1 LSFAKEVKNELVQ
14 LNTTGEEQL
23 AEISAMIDLATELM
37 ISEGVPTLWFKSNNP
52 TVARR
57 FLKLLKQQYKIDSTL
72 LTKQQGNFN
81 KGYQIRLGVQDA
93 LNEIM
98 LEHGI
103 LGDKDASEFLTFSK
117 DTKLS
122 YLRGAFLVSGSV
134 NDPKKA
140 EYHLEIYSDNAH
152 TILKI
157 QSLMNLL
164 DMNAK
169 VTKRRKGYIVYLKDV
184 NKIEDF
190 LRYIGASQTVFEF
203 EDIRI
208 KRDFNN
214 SINRVLNCEIAN
226 EKKTIVAANAQLE
239 DIELIEKYHVTLN
252 EKLQQVIHLRK
263 TYPDASLVELLE
275 HFEVI
280 YGETITKSGLNHRF
294 KKLKDLASELKN
306 GGIL

>member
-1 LSFAKEVKNELVQ
+1 LSFAKEVKNELIQ
-14 LNTTGEEQL
+14 LNTTNDEQL
-23 AEISAMIDLATELM
+23 AELSAMIDLASELS
-37 ISEGVPTLWFKSNNP
+37 ISESVPTLWFKSNNP
-52 TVARR
+52 TVSRR

-72 LTKQQGNFN
+72 LTKQMGNFN
-81 KGYQIRLGVQDA
+81 KGYQIRLGIQDA
-93 LNEIM
+93 LKEIM

-103 LGDKDASEFLTFSK
+103 LGDKDASEFLTNSL

-140 EYHLEIYSDNAH
+140 EYHLEIYSDNSDK
-152 TILKI
+152 ILRI
-157 QSLMNLL
+157 QSLMNLIE
-164 DMNAK
+164 MNAK

-214 SINRVLNCEIAN
+214 SINRVLNCELAN
-226 EKKTIVAANAQLE
+226 EKKTIIAANAQLQ
-239 DIELIEKYHVTLN
+239 DIELIEKYHVDLN
-252 EKLQQVIHLRK
+252 EKLKQVIYLRK

-275 HFEVI
+275 QFELEF
-280 YGETITKSGLNHRF
+280 GETITKSGLNHRF
-294 KKLKDLASELKN
+294 KKIKDLAIELKSED
-306 GGIL
+306 

>member
-1 LSFAKEVKNELVQ
+1 MSYAKEVKNELVQ
-14 LNTTGEEQL
+14 LNTTNEEQL
-23 AEISAMIDLATELM
+23 AELSAMIDLGTELS

-72 LTKQQGNFN
+72 LTKQQGSFN
-81 KGYQIRLGVQDA
+81 KGHQVRLGIQES
-93 LNEIM
+93 LKQIM
-98 LEHGI
+98 QEHGI
-103 LGDKDASEFLTFSK
+103 LGDKDASEFLTVSQEAQ
-117 DTKLS
+117 LS

-140 EYHLEIYSDNAH
+140 EYHLEIYSENSD

-157 QSLMNLL
+157 QRLMNFI
-164 DMNAK
+164 DMDAK
-169 VTKRRKGYIVYLKDV
+169 ITKRRKGFIVYLKDV

-214 SINRVLNCEIAN
+214 SINRILNCEIAN
-226 EKKTIVAANAQLE
+226 EKKTIVAANSQLE
-239 DIELIEKYHVTLN
+239 DIELIEKYHIRLN
-252 EKLQQVIHLRK
+252 DKLLQVIHLRK
-263 TYPDASLVELLE
+263 TYPDASLMELIDE
-275 HFEVI
+275 YEVL

-294 KKLKDLASELKN
+294 KKIKDLANELRN
-306 GGIL
+306 EG

>member
-1 LSFAKEVKNELVQ
+1 MSYAKEVKNELIQ
-14 LNTTGEEQL
+14 LNTTNEEQL
-23 AEISAMIDLATELM
+23 AELSAMIDLGTELS

-72 LTKQQGNFN
+72 LTKQQGSFN
-81 KGYQIRLGVQDA
+81 KGHQVRLGIQES
-93 LNEIM
+93 LKQIM
-98 LEHGI
+98 QEHGI
-103 LGDKDASEFLTFSK
+103 LGDKDASEFLTVSQEAQ
-117 DTKLS
+117 LS

-140 EYHLEIYSDNAH
+140 EYHLEIYSENSD

-157 QSLMNLL
+157 QRLMNFI
-164 DMNAK
+164 DMDAK
-169 VTKRRKGYIVYLKDV
+169 ITKRRKGYIVYLKDV

-214 SINRVLNCEIAN
+214 SINRILNCEIAN
-226 EKKTIVAANAQLE
+226 EKKTIVAANSQLE
-239 DIELIEKYHVTLN
+239 DIELIEKYHIRLN
-252 EKLQQVIHLRK
+252 DKLLQVIHLRK
-263 TYPDASLVELLE
+263 TYPDASLMELIDE
-275 HFEVI
+275 YEVL

-294 KKLKDLASELKN
+294 KKIKDLANELRN
-306 GGIL
+306 EG

>member
-1 LSFAKEVKNELVQ
+1 MSFAKEVKNELIQ
-14 LNTTGEEQL
+14 LNTTNDEQL
-23 AEISAMIDLATELM
+23 AELSAMIDLASELS
-37 ISEGVPTLWFKSNNP
+37 ISESVPTLWFKSNNP
-52 TVARR
+52 TVSRR

-72 LTKQQGNFN
+72 LTKQMGNFN
-81 KGYQIRLGVQDA
+81 KGYQIRLGIQDA
-93 LNEIM
+93 LKEIM

-103 LGDKDASEFLTFSK
+103 LGDKDASEFLTNSL

-140 EYHLEIYSDNAH
+140 EYHLEIYSDNSDK
-152 TILKI
+152 ILRI
-157 QSLMNLL
+157 QSLMNLIE
-164 DMNAK
+164 MNAK

-214 SINRVLNCEIAN
+214 SINRVLNCELAN
-226 EKKTIVAANAQLE
+226 EKKTIIAANAQLE
-239 DIELIEKYHVTLN
+239 DIELIEKYHVDLN
-252 EKLQQVIHLRK
+252 EKLKQVIYLRK

-275 HFEVI
+275 QFELEF
-280 YGETITKSGLNHRF
+280 GETITKSGLNHRF
-294 KKLKDLASELKN
+294 KKIKDLAIELKSED
-306 GGIL
+306 

>member
-1 LSFAKEVKNELVQ
+1 LSFAKEVKNELIQ
-14 LNTTGEEQL
+14 LNTTNEEQL
-23 AEISAMIDLATELM
+23 AELSAMIDLASELS
-37 ISEGVPTLWFKSNNP
+37 ISESVPTLWFKSNNP
-52 TVARR
+52 TVSRR

-72 LTKQQGNFN
+72 LTKQMGNFN
-81 KGYQIRLGVQDA
+81 KGYQIRLGIQDA
-93 LNEIM
+93 LKEIM

-103 LGDKDASEFLTFSK
+103 LGDKDASEFLTNSL

-140 EYHLEIYSDNAH
+140 EYHLEIYSDNSDK
-152 TILKI
+152 IIRI

-164 DMNAK
+164 EMNAK

-214 SINRVLNCEIAN
+214 SINRVLNCELAN

-239 DIELIEKYHVTLN
+239 DIELIEKYHVDLN
-252 EKLQQVIHLRK
+252 EKLKQVIYLRK

-275 HFEVI
+275 QFELEF
-280 YGETITKSGLNHRF
+280 GETITKSGLNHRF
-294 KKLKDLASELKN
+294 KKIKDLAIELRSED
-306 GGIL
+306 

>member
-1 LSFAKEVKNELVQ
+1 MSYAKEVKNELIQ
-14 LNTTGEEQL
+14 LNTTNEEQL
-23 AEISAMIDLATELM
+23 AELSAMIDLGTELS

-72 LTKQQGNFN
+72 LTKQQGSFN
-81 KGYQIRLGVQDA
+81 KGHQVRLGIQES
-93 LNEIM
+93 LKQIM
-98 LEHGI
+98 QEHGI
-103 LGDKDASEFLTFSK
+103 LGDKDASEFLTVSQEAQ
-117 DTKLS
+117 LS

-140 EYHLEIYSDNAH
+140 EYHLEIYSENSD

-157 QSLMNLL
+157 QRLMNFI
-164 DMNAK
+164 DMDAK
-169 VTKRRKGYIVYLKDV
+169 ITKRRKGFIVYLKDV

-214 SINRVLNCEIAN
+214 SINRILNCEIAN
-226 EKKTIVAANAQLE
+226 EKKTIVAANSQLE
-239 DIELIEKYHVTLN
+239 DIELIEKYHIRLN
-252 EKLQQVIHLRK
+252 DKLLQVIHLRK
-263 TYPDASLVELLE
+263 TYPDASLMELIDE
-275 HFEVI
+275 YEVL

-294 KKLKDLASELKN
+294 KKIKDLANELRN
-306 GGIL
+306 EG

>member
-1 LSFAKEVKNELVQ
+1 MSYAKEVKNELIQ
-14 LNTTGEEQL
+14 LNTTNEEQL
-23 AEISAMIDLATELM
+23 AELSAMIDLGTELS

-72 LTKQQGNFN
+72 LTKQQGSFN
-81 KGYQIRLGVQDA
+81 KGHQVRLGIQES
-93 LNEIM
+93 LKQIM
-98 LEHGI
+98 QEHGI
-103 LGDKDASEFLTFSK
+103 LGDKDASEFLTVSQEAQ
-117 DTKLS
+117 LS

-140 EYHLEIYSDNAH
+140 EYHLEIYSENSD

-157 QSLMNLL
+157 QRLMNFI
-164 DMNAK
+164 DMDAK
-169 VTKRRKGYIVYLKDV
+169 ITKRRKGYIVYLKDV

-214 SINRVLNCEIAN
+214 SINRILNCEIAN
-226 EKKTIVAANAQLE
+226 EKKTIVAANSQLK
-239 DIELIEKYHVTLN
+239 DIELIEKYHMRLN
-252 EKLQQVIHLRK
+252 DKLLQVIHLRK
-263 TYPDASLVELLE
+263 TYPDASLMELIDE
-275 HFEVI
+275 YEVL

-294 KKLKDLASELKN
+294 KKIKDLANELRN
-306 GGIL
+306 EG

>member
-1 LSFAKEVKNELVQ
+1 LSYAKEVKNELIQ
-14 LNTTGEEQL
+14 LNTTNEEQL
-23 AEISAMIDLATELM
+23 AELSAMIDLGTELS

-72 LTKQQGNFN
+72 LTKQQGSFN
-81 KGYQIRLGVQDA
+81 KGHQVRLGIQES
-93 LNEIM
+93 LKQIM
-98 LEHGI
+98 QEHGI
-103 LGDKDASEFLTFSK
+103 LGDKDASEFLTVSQEAQ
-117 DTKLS
+117 LS

-140 EYHLEIYSDNAH
+140 EYHLEIYSENSD

-157 QSLMNLL
+157 QRLMNFI
-164 DMNAK
+164 DMDAK
-169 VTKRRKGYIVYLKDV
+169 ITKRRKGFIVYLKDV

-214 SINRVLNCEIAN
+214 SINRILNCEIAN
-226 EKKTIVAANAQLE
+226 EKKTIVAANSQLE
-239 DIELIEKYHVTLN
+239 DIEFIEKYHMRLN
-252 EKLQQVIHLRK
+252 DKLLQVIHLRK
-263 TYPDASLVELLE
+263 THPDASLMELIDE
-275 HFEVI
+275 YEVL

-294 KKLKDLASELKN
+294 KKIKDLANELRN
-306 GGIL
+306 EG

>member
-1 LSFAKEVKNELVQ
+1 MSYAKEVKNELIQ
-14 LNTTGEEQL
+14 LNTTNEEQL
-23 AEISAMIDLATELM
+23 AELSAMIDLGTELS

-72 LTKQQGNFN
+72 LTKQQGSFN
-81 KGYQIRLGVQDA
+81 KGHQVRLGIQES
-93 LNEIM
+93 LKQIM
-98 LEHGI
+98 QEHGI
-103 LGDKDASEFLTFSK
+103 LGDKDASEFLTVSQEAQ
-117 DTKLS
+117 LS

-140 EYHLEIYSDNAH
+140 EYHLEIYSENSD

-157 QSLMNLL
+157 QRLMNFI
-164 DMNAK
+164 DMDAK
-169 VTKRRKGYIVYLKDV
+169 ITKRRKGYIVYLKDV

-190 LRYIGASQTVFEF
+190 LRYIGASNTVFEF

-214 SINRVLNCEIAN
+214 SINRILNCEIAN
-226 EKKTIVAANAQLE
+226 EKKTIVAANSQLE
-239 DIELIEKYHVTLN
+239 DIELIEKYHIRLN
-252 EKLQQVIHLRK
+252 DKLLQVIHLRK
-263 TYPDASLVELLE
+263 TYPDASLMELIDE
-275 HFEVI
+275 YEVL

-294 KKLKDLASELKN
+294 KKIKDLANELRN
-306 GGIL
+306 EG

>member
-1 LSFAKEVKNELVQ
+1 
-14 LNTTGEEQL
+14 
-23 AEISAMIDLATELM
+23 MIDLGTELS

-72 LTKQQGNFN
+72 LTKQQGSFN
-81 KGYQIRLGVQDA
+81 KGHQVRLGIQES
-93 LNEIM
+93 LKQIM
-98 LEHGI
+98 QEHGI
-103 LGDKDASEFLTFSK
+103 LGDKDASEFLTVSQEAQ
-117 DTKLS
+117 LS

-140 EYHLEIYSDNAH
+140 EYHLEIYSENSD

-157 QSLMNLL
+157 QRLMNFI
-164 DMNAK
+164 DMDAK
-169 VTKRRKGYIVYLKDV
+169 ITKRRKGYIVYLKDV

-214 SINRVLNCEIAN
+214 SINRILNCEIAN
-226 EKKTIVAANAQLE
+226 EKKTIVAANSQLE
-239 DIELIEKYHVTLN
+239 DIELIEKYHIRLN
-252 EKLQQVIHLRK
+252 DKLLQVIHLRK
-263 TYPDASLVELLE
+263 TYPDASLMELIDE
-275 HFEVI
+275 YEVL

-294 KKLKDLASELKN
+294 KKIKDLANELRN
-306 GGIL
+306 EG

>member
-1 LSFAKEVKNELVQ
+1 MSYAKEVKNELIQ
-14 LNTTGEEQL
+14 LNTTNEEQL
-23 AEISAMIDLATELM
+23 AELSAMIDLGTELS

-72 LTKQQGNFN
+72 LTKQQGSFN
-81 KGYQIRLGVQDA
+81 KGHQVRLGIQES
-93 LNEIM
+93 LKQIM
-98 LEHGI
+98 QEHGI
-103 LGDKDASEFLTFSK
+103 LGDKDASEFLTVSQEAQ
-117 DTKLS
+117 LS

-140 EYHLEIYSDNAH
+140 EYHLEIYSENSD

-157 QSLMNLL
+157 QRLMNFI
-164 DMNAK
+164 DMDAK
-169 VTKRRKGYIVYLKDV
+169 ITKRRKGYIVYLKDV

-214 SINRVLNCEIAN
+214 SINRILNCEIAN
-226 EKKTIVAANAQLE
+226 EKKTIVAANSQLE
-239 DIELIEKYHVTLN
+239 DIELIEKYHMRLN
-252 EKLQQVIHLRK
+252 DKLLQVIHLRK
-263 TYPDASLVELLE
+263 TYPDASLMELIDE
-275 HFEVI
+275 YEVL

-294 KKLKDLASELKN
+294 KKIKDLANELRN
-306 GGIL
+306 EG

>member
-1 LSFAKEVKNELVQ
+1 MSFAKEVKNELIQ
-14 LNTTGEEQL
+14 LNTTNDEQL
-23 AEISAMIDLATELM
+23 AELSAMIDLASELS
-37 ISEGVPTLWFKSNNP
+37 ISESVPTLWFKSNNP
-52 TVARR
+52 TVSRR

-72 LTKQQGNFN
+72 LTKQMGNFN
-81 KGYQIRLGVQDA
+81 KGYQIRLGIQDA
-93 LNEIM
+93 LKEIM

-103 LGDKDASEFLTFSK
+103 LGDKDASEFLTNSL

-140 EYHLEIYSDNAH
+140 EYHLEIYSDNSDK
-152 TILKI
+152 ILRI
-157 QSLMNLL
+157 QSLMNLIE
-164 DMNAK
+164 MNAK

-214 SINRVLNCEIAN
+214 SINRVLNCELAN
-226 EKKTIVAANAQLE
+226 EKKTIIAANAQLQ
-239 DIELIEKYHVTLN
+239 DIELIEKYHVDLN
-252 EKLQQVIHLRK
+252 EKLKQVIYLRK

-275 HFEVI
+275 QFELEF
-280 YGETITKSGLNHRF
+280 GETITKSGLNHRF
-294 KKLKDLASELKN
+294 KKIKDLAIELKSED
-306 GGIL
+306 

>member
-1 LSFAKEVKNELVQ
+1 MSYAKEVKNELIQ
-14 LNTTGEEQL
+14 LNTSNEEQL
-23 AEISAMIDLATELM
+23 AELSAMIDLATELS
-37 ISEGVPTLWFKSNNP
+37 IKEGIPTLWFKSNNP

-81 KGYQIRLGVQDA
+81 KGYQVRLGVQDA

-103 LGDKDASEFLTFSK
+103 LGDKDASDFLTVSQEA
-117 DTKLS
+117 KLS

-140 EYHLEIYSDNAH
+140 EYHLEIYSENAN

-157 QSLMNLL
+157 QRLMNLI

-226 EKKTIVAANAQLE
+226 EKKTILAANSQLE
-239 DIELIEKYHVTLN
+239 DIAFIEGFRLNIN
-252 EKLQQVIHLRK
+252 EKLQQAIDLRK
-263 TYPDASLVELLE
+263 AYPDASLLELTTYYE
-275 HFEVI
+275 ET
-280 YGETITKSGLNHRF
+280 YGESITKSGLNHRY
-294 KKLKDLASELKN
+294 KKIKDLALELRN
-306 GGIL
+306 EG

>member
-1 LSFAKEVKNELVQ
+1 MSFAKEVKNELIQ
-14 LNTTGEEQL
+14 LNTTNEEQL
-23 AEISAMIDLATELM
+23 AELSAMIDLASELS
-37 ISEGVPTLWFKSNNP
+37 ISESVPTLWFKSNNP
-52 TVARR
+52 TVSRR

-72 LTKQQGNFN
+72 LTKQMGNFN
-81 KGYQIRLGVQDA
+81 KGYQIRLGIQDA
-93 LNEIM
+93 LKEIM

-103 LGDKDASEFLTFSK
+103 LGDKDASEFLTNSL

-140 EYHLEIYSDNAH
+140 EYHLEIYSDNSDK
-152 TILKI
+152 IIRI

-164 DMNAK
+164 EMNAK

-214 SINRVLNCEIAN
+214 SINRVLNCELAN

-239 DIELIEKYHVTLN
+239 DIELIEKYHLDLN
-252 EKLQQVIHLRK
+252 EKLRQVIYLRK

-275 HFEVI
+275 QFEI
-280 YGETITKSGLNHRF
+280 EFGETITKSGLNHRF
-294 KKLKDLASELKN
+294 KKIKDLAIELRSED
-306 GGIL
+306 

>member
-1 LSFAKEVKNELVQ
+1 LSFAKEVKNELIQ
-14 LNTTGEEQL
+14 LNTTNDEQL
-23 AEISAMIDLATELM
+23 AELSAMIDLASELS
-37 ISEGVPTLWFKSNNP
+37 ISESVPTLWFKSNNP
-52 TVARR
+52 TVSRR

-72 LTKQQGNFN
+72 LTKQMGNFN
-81 KGYQIRLGVQDA
+81 KGYQIRLGIQDA
-93 LNEIM
+93 LKEIM

-103 LGDKDASEFLTFSK
+103 LGDKDASEFLTNSL

-140 EYHLEIYSDNAH
+140 EYHLEIYSDNSDK
-152 TILKI
+152 ILRI
-157 QSLMNLL
+157 QSLMNLIE
-164 DMNAK
+164 MNAK

-214 SINRVLNCEIAN
+214 SINRVLNCELAN
-226 EKKTIVAANAQLE
+226 EKKTIIAANAQLE
-239 DIELIEKYHVTLN
+239 DIELIEKYHVDLN
-252 EKLQQVIHLRK
+252 EKLKQVIYLRK

-275 HFEVI
+275 QFELEF
-280 YGETITKSGLNHRF
+280 GETITKSGLNHRF
-294 KKLKDLASELKN
+294 KKIKDLAIELKSED
-306 GGIL
+306 

>member
-1 LSFAKEVKNELVQ
+1 MSYAKQVKNELIQ
-14 LNTTGEEQL
+14 LNTSNEEQL
-23 AEISAMIDLATELM
+23 AEISAMLDLASEIV

-57 FLKLLKQQYKIDSTL
+57 FLKLLKQQYKIESTL
-72 LTKQQGNFN
+72 LTKRQGNFN
-81 KGYQIRLGVQDA
+81 KGYQIRLGVQES

-103 LGDKDASEFLTFSK
+103 LGDKDATEFLTFSPE
-117 DTKLS
+117 TKLS

-134 NDPKKA
+134 NDPKTA
-140 EYHLEIYSDNAH
+140 EYHLEIYTDNTDH
-152 TILKI
+152 ILRI
-157 QSLMNLL
+157 QRLMNEI

-214 SINRVLNCEIAN
+214 SINRILNCEIAN
-226 EKKTIVAANAQLE
+226 EKKTIMAANHQLE
-239 DIELIEKYHVTLN
+239 DIKLIESYRLDIN
-252 EKLQQVIHLRK
+252 EKVQQAIDLRK
-263 TYPDASLVELLE
+263 QYPDASLAELIV
-275 HFEVI
+275 HFESN
-280 YGETITKSGLNHRF
+280 YGETITKSGLNHRL
-294 KKLKDLASELKN
+294 KKIKDLAAELRN
-306 GGIL
+306 EA

>member
-1 LSFAKEVKNELVQ
+1 MSFAKEVKNELIQ
-14 LNTTGEEQL
+14 LNTTNEEQL
-23 AEISAMIDLATELM
+23 AELSAMIDLASELS

-52 TVARR
+52 TVSRR

-72 LTKQQGNFN
+72 LTKQMGNFN
-81 KGYQIRLGVQDA
+81 KGYQIRLGIQDA
-93 LNEIM
+93 LKEIM

-103 LGDKDASEFLTFSK
+103 LGDKDASEFLTNSL

-140 EYHLEIYSDNAH
+140 EYHLEIYSDNSDK
-152 TILKI
+152 IIRI

-164 DMNAK
+164 EMNAK

-214 SINRVLNCEIAN
+214 SINRVLNCELAN

-239 DIELIEKYHVTLN
+239 DIELIEKYHVDLN
-252 EKLQQVIHLRK
+252 EKLKQVIYLRK

-275 HFEVI
+275 QFELEF
-280 YGETITKSGLNHRF
+280 GETITKSGLNHRF
-294 KKLKDLASELKN
+294 KKIKDLAIELRSED
-306 GGIL
+306 

>member
-1 LSFAKEVKNELVQ
+1 MSYAKEVKNELVQ
-14 LNTTGEEQL
+14 LNTTNEEQL
-23 AEISAMIDLATELM
+23 AELSAMIDLGTELS

-72 LTKQQGNFN
+72 LTKQQGSFN
-81 KGYQIRLGVQDA
+81 KGHQVRLGIQES
-93 LNEIM
+93 LKQIM
-98 LEHGI
+98 QEHGI
-103 LGDKDASEFLTFSK
+103 LGDKDASEFLTVSQEAQ
-117 DTKLS
+117 LS

-140 EYHLEIYSDNAH
+140 EYHLEIYSENSD

-157 QSLMNLL
+157 QRLMNFI
-164 DMNAK
+164 DMDAK
-169 VTKRRKGYIVYLKDV
+169 ITKRRKGYIVYLKDV

-214 SINRVLNCEIAN
+214 SINRILNCEIAN
-226 EKKTIVAANAQLE
+226 EKKTIVAANSQLE
-239 DIELIEKYHVTLN
+239 DIELIEKYHIRLN
-252 EKLQQVIHLRK
+252 DKLLQVIHLRK
-263 TYPDASLVELLE
+263 TYPDASLMELIDE
-275 HFEVI
+275 YEVL

-294 KKLKDLASELKN
+294 KKIKDLANELRN
-306 GGIL
+306 EG

>member
-1 LSFAKEVKNELVQ
+1 MSYAKEVKNELIQ
-14 LNTTGEEQL
+14 LNTTNEEQL
-23 AEISAMIDLATELM
+23 AELSAMIDLGTELS

-72 LTKQQGNFN
+72 LTKQQGSFN
-81 KGYQIRLGVQDA
+81 KGHQVRLGIQES
-93 LNEIM
+93 LKQIM
-98 LEHGI
+98 QEHGI
-103 LGDKDASEFLTFSK
+103 LGDKDASEFLTVSQEAQ
-117 DTKLS
+117 LS

-140 EYHLEIYSDNAH
+140 EYHLEIYSENSD

-157 QSLMNLL
+157 QRLMNFI
-164 DMNAK
+164 DMDAK
-169 VTKRRKGYIVYLKDV
+169 ITKRRKGYIVYLKDV

-214 SINRVLNCEIAN
+214 SINRILNCEIAN
-226 EKKTIVAANAQLE
+226 ERKTIVAANSQLE
-239 DIELIEKYHVTLN
+239 DIELIEKYHIRLN
-252 EKLQQVIHLRK
+252 DKLLQVIHLRK
-263 TYPDASLVELLE
+263 TYPDASLMELIDEYEAL
-275 HFEVI
+275 

-294 KKLKDLASELKN
+294 KKIKDLANELRN
-306 GGIL
+306 EG

>member
-1 LSFAKEVKNELVQ
+1 MSFAKEVKNELIQ
-14 LNTTGEEQL
+14 LNTTNEEQL
-23 AEISAMIDLATELM
+23 AELSAMIDLASELS

-52 TVARR
+52 TVSRR

-72 LTKQQGNFN
+72 LTKQMGNFN
-81 KGYQIRLGVQDA
+81 KGYQIRLGIQDA
-93 LNEIM
+93 LKQIM

-103 LGDKDASEFLTFSK
+103 LGDKDASEFLTNSL

-140 EYHLEIYSDNAH
+140 EYHLEIYSDNSDK
-152 TILKI
+152 IIRI

-164 DMNAK
+164 EMNAK

-214 SINRVLNCEIAN
+214 SINRVLNCELAN

-239 DIELIEKYHVTLN
+239 DIELIEKYHVDLN
-252 EKLQQVIHLRK
+252 EKLKQVIYLRK
-263 TYPDASLVELLE
+263 TYPDLSLVELLVQ
-275 HFEVI
+275 FEI
-280 YGETITKSGLNHRF
+280 EFGETITKSGLNHRF
-294 KKLKDLASELKN
+294 KKIKDLAIELRSE
-306 GGIL
+306 G

>member
-1 LSFAKEVKNELVQ
+1 MSYAKEVKNELIQ
-14 LNTTGEEQL
+14 LNTTNEEQL
-23 AEISAMIDLATELM
+23 AELSAMIDLGTELS

-72 LTKQQGNFN
+72 LTKQQGSFN
-81 KGYQIRLGVQDA
+81 KGHQVRLGIQES
-93 LNEIM
+93 LKQIM
-98 LEHGI
+98 QEHGI
-103 LGDKDASEFLTFSK
+103 LGDKDASEFLTVSQEAQ
-117 DTKLS
+117 LS

-140 EYHLEIYSDNAH
+140 EYHLEIYSENSD

-157 QSLMNLL
+157 QRLMNFI
-164 DMNAK
+164 DMDAK
-169 VTKRRKGYIVYLKDV
+169 ITKRRKGFIVYLKDV

-214 SINRVLNCEIAN
+214 SINRILNCEIAN
-226 EKKTIVAANAQLE
+226 EKKTIVAANSQLE
-239 DIELIEKYHVTLN
+239 DIELIEKYHMRLN
-252 EKLQQVIHLRK
+252 DKLLQVIHLRK
-263 TYPDASLVELLE
+263 TYPDASLMELIDE
-275 HFEVI
+275 YEVL

-294 KKLKDLASELKN
+294 KKIKDLANELRN
-306 GGIL
+306 EG

>member
-1 LSFAKEVKNELVQ
+1 MSFAKEVKNELIQ
-14 LNTTGEEQL
+14 LNTTNEEQL
-23 AEISAMIDLATELM
+23 AELSAMIDLASELS
-37 ISEGVPTLWFKSNNP
+37 ISESVPTLWFKSNNP
-52 TVARR
+52 TVSRR

-72 LTKQQGNFN
+72 LTKQMGNFN
-81 KGYQIRLGVQDA
+81 KGYQIRLGIQDA
-93 LNEIM
+93 LKEIM

-103 LGDKDASEFLTFSK
+103 LGDKDASEFLTNSL

-140 EYHLEIYSDNAH
+140 EYHLEIYSDNSDK
-152 TILKI
+152 IIRI

-164 DMNAK
+164 EMNAK

-214 SINRVLNCEIAN
+214 SINRVLNCELAN

-239 DIELIEKYHVTLN
+239 DIELIEKYHVDLN
-252 EKLQQVIHLRK
+252 DKLKQVIHLRK

-275 HFEVI
+275 HFEI
-280 YGETITKSGLNHRF
+280 EFGETITKSGLNHRF
-294 KKLKDLASELKN
+294 KKLKDLAIELRSED
-306 GGIL
+306 